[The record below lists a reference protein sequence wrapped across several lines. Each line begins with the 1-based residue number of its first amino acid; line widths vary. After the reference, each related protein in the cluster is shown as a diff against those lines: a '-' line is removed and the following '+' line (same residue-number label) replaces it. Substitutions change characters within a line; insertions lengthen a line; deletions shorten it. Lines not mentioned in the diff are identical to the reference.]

1 MGMCFNMPIAKS
13 INSMS
18 TLSSMNTA
26 PVLEAFLNIVPSG
39 LADGNIVELGD
50 FDTFRVSVS
59 SKSVD
64 QAKYGTSRSITDVHV
79 LFTLRERFR

>member
-1 MGMCFNMPIAKS
+1 
-13 INSMS
+13 MS

-26 PVLEAFLNIVPSG
+26 PVLEALLNIVPSE

-59 SKSVD
+59 NKLLAWVLWFIPFLNHFLLHNWRRYCFVNYINNAPGWDDSK
-64 QAKYGTSRSITDVHV
+64 
-79 LFTLRERFR
+79 